1 MNRLICVALLIAAIG
16 TPVRS
21 AEVSPTGFTPAAVAA
36 ALNECGAGDTLVL
49 QAGTY
54 ELDNSLRL
62 RSGIKLVGAGQEKT
76 LLTYTGDK
84 ADPFIYLNECDDVEV
99 AHLTLDGRARK
110 LGQTGIIAENSRRL
124 YLHHLTIR
132 NLIKGSGEFVHGILF
147 TGHNPTMERGVVD
160 SRIEDCLF
168 ENIGVGAEYGGGIRM
183 AWGSNRNRVERNVVK
198 TTGRGGI
205 FGDHSSDLVIRHNQV
220 SGSGGE
226 GLGLEIWGGCPRSLI
241 EDNVVDH
248 WLSVDR
254 GECTAVRRNSVGT
267 DDGSI
272 KGIGI
277 EIIARDVIVTD
288 NVVKRGAL
296 IGLSVSNIP
305 EKNNV
310 FWGYNSVSDCLEWG
324 AQFQG
329 ETGGI
334 AHHYL
339 YRCDFQRTVHGDP
352 RAPYADASG
361 HGFRINGMTRQMVFE
376 DCTFGN
382 NDGFGLQTCGD
393 GVDELSFLRCTFVGN
408 REGLAVGFGPAHR
421 VAFADCTARHNG
433 NDAYPPTT
441 KLTTPTPVAEF
452 AVPDKLIAGE
462 PIRFACQSKP
472 GTGKIVERLWDFNH
486 GIAET
491 EPNPTHTFDTLG
503 KYRVTLIVWDEAGRG
518 ARAEKTIE
526 VVGRSDAK
534 TRTQRVFAH

>member
-1 MNRLICVALLIAAIG
+1 MNRPIYVALLIAAIV

-21 AEVSPTGFTPAAVAA
+21 AEVHPKGFSTAAIAA
-36 ALNECGAGDTLVL
+36 ALNQCEAGDTLVL
-49 QAGTY
+49 QVGTY
-54 ELDNSLRL
+54 ELDASLRL

-84 ADPFIYLNECDDVEV
+84 SDPFIYLNECNDVEI

-110 LGQTGIIAENSRRL
+110 LGQTGIVAENSRRL
-124 YLHHLTIR
+124 SLHHLTIR
-132 NLIKGSGEFVHGILF
+132 NLTKGSSEFVHGILF
-147 TGHNPTMERGVVD
+147 TGHNPTMERGVSD
-160 SRIEDCLF
+160 SRIEDCLL

-183 AWGSNRNRVERNVVK
+183 AWGSNRNRVERNVIK

-205 FGDHSSDLVIRHNQV
+205 FGDHSSDLIIRQNQV

-254 GECTAVRRNSVGT
+254 GERTAVRRNTVGT
-267 DDGSI
+267 DDGSL
-272 KGIGI
+272 KGYGI
-277 EIIARDVIVTD
+277 EIIASHVVVTD
-288 NVVKRGAL
+288 NVVERGAL
-296 IGLSVSNIP
+296 IGLSVSNVP
-305 EKNNV
+305 PKNNV
-310 FWGYNSVSDCLEWG
+310 FWGYNSVRDCLEWG

-334 AHHYL
+334 ARHYF
-339 YRCDFQRTVHGDP
+339 YRCDVQRTVHGDS

-361 HGFRINGMTRQMVFE
+361 HGFRINGMTRQLVFE

-393 GVDELSFLRCTFVGN
+393 GVDELSFLRCHFFAN
-408 REGLAVGFGPAHR
+408 REGVAIGFGQNQL
-421 VAFADCTARHNG
+421 VSFTDCTVRDNG
-433 NDAYPPTT
+433 QDTYPPTSS
-441 KLTTPTPVAEF
+441 LPAPIPVAEF
-452 AVPDKLIAGE
+452 AMPDKLIAGE
-462 PIRFACQSKP
+462 PIPFTCQSKP
-472 GTGKIVERLWDFNH
+472 GTGTIVERLWDFNH

-491 EPNPTHTFDTLG
+491 EANPTHAFDTPG
-503 KYRVTLIVWDEAGRG
+503 KYRVTLIVWDEGGRG
-518 ARAEKTIE
+518 ARAEKTLE
-526 VVGRSDAK
+526 VASPGGRERPPRGDE
-534 TRTQRVFAH
+534 RE